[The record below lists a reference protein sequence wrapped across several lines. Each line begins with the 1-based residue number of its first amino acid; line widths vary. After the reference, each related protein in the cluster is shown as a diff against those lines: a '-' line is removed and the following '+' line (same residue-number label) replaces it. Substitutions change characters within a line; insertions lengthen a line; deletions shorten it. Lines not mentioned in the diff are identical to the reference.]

1 MGGVEVDGDKMEEEW
16 KKMKGRIK
24 EVLKKVEKKRG
35 SEKGG
40 VMGRG
45 VLE

>member
-1 MGGVEVDGDKMEEEW
+1 MGGVEVDGDEMEVES

-24 EVLKKVEKKRG
+24 EVLKKVEEKRG
-35 SEKGG
+35 NKKGG
-40 VMGRG
+40 VMGRR